1 MELLLPPWGDWP
13 ELYRNTDKTEAT
25 EIVIIDSQMNYRGKL
40 DTYLD
45 GQTIISKGR
54 AYDCFRHNIDKY
66 FLAPGRKI
74 HILAETADESI
85 IRTLL
90 LHNKAINIGYDYADP
105 LYPHPDIVSRTLK
118 EEISGQMIYLVSNP
132 QVRKTKAACLFRD
145 YLLEWMKKKA
155 AIGECHGQ
163 AADGTGKE
171 FP

>member
-1 MELLLPPWGDWP
+1 MHRSHPLAKLPA
-13 ELYRNTDKTEAT
+13 L
-25 EIVIIDSQMNYRGKL
+25 
-40 DTYLD
+40 TYDDLD

-54 AYDCFRHNIDKY
+54 AYDCFRHHIDKY

-145 YLLEWMKKKA
+145 YLLEWMKKKRPYDS
-155 AIGECHGQ
+155 AIDGQ
-163 AADGTGKE
+163 RVKREKISPKSGPKNGREVGLSANKKTLVTM
-171 FP
+171 

>member
-1 MELLLPPWGDWP
+1 M
-13 ELYRNTDKTEAT
+13 
-25 EIVIIDSQMNYRGKL
+25 
-40 DTYLD
+40 TYDDLD

-54 AYDCFRHNIDKY
+54 AYDCFRHHIDKY

-74 HILAETADESI
+74 HILAETTDESI

-145 YLLEWMKKKA
+145 YLLEWMKKKV
-155 AIGECHGQ
+155 AIR
-163 AADGTGKE
+163 
-171 FP
+171 

>member
-1 MELLLPPWGDWP
+1 M
-13 ELYRNTDKTEAT
+13 
-25 EIVIIDSQMNYRGKL
+25 
-40 DTYLD
+40 TYDDLD

-118 EEISGQMIYLVSNP
+118 EELSGQMIYLVSNP

-145 YLLEWMKKKA
+145 YLLEWMKKKLPYDSA
-155 AIGECHGQ
+155 MDRQRVEREKISPKSGPK
-163 AADGTGKE
+163 DGRKVGLSVNKKLWPRCNMIPLKQTR
-171 FP
+171 

>member
-1 MELLLPPWGDWP
+1 MHRSHPLAKLPA
-13 ELYRNTDKTEAT
+13 L
-25 EIVIIDSQMNYRGKL
+25 
-40 DTYLD
+40 TYDDLD

-90 LHNKAINIGYDYADP
+90 LHNKVINKVINIGYDYADP